1 MNSKKSLLLFF
12 MKNLWLC
19 SVMPIISK
27 IKGWAPLFS
36 PALQVSQ
43 HMTGP
48 PFYFSWI
55 VILWWVPTET
65 TPQACRDLQRAP
77 QTCRVLNIPKDS
89 MPFLCSLV
97 WYLYLQGLW
106 LWLTDIDDN
115 RDFSFSPSLT
125 LFLCLS
131 EEWVLNRRCRG
142 SWREEWVGV
151 GWSWIGAYLIGCQT
165 SWSFS
170 ISTKWDEPPS
180 PQPPPQTHTRTHPW
194 HPFKLM

>member
-1 MNSKKSLLLFF
+1 MFSINISHCARSCLSYKKRAVVYCFLQLYRCPSRWLGPFF
-12 MKNLWLC
+12 
-19 SVMPIISK
+19 
-27 IKGWAPLFS
+27 
-36 PALQVSQ
+36 
-43 HMTGP
+43 
-48 PFYFSWI
+48 YWI
-55 VILWWVPTET
+55 VTLFWVPTET

-77 QTCRVLNIPKDS
+77 QTRRVQNISKDS

-97 WYLYLQGLW
+97 WHLYLQGLW
-106 LWLTDIDDN
+106 LTDSDDN

-125 LFLCLS
+125 PFLCLS

-180 PQPPPQTHTRTHPW
+180 PQTPTPKHTRMHTADI
-194 HPFKLM
+194 LSN